1 MRACAV
7 EVFLTLAG
15 CGQLDHQFEFL
26 LTARLKFQPLKIE
39 GNKRLGLSKQPLR
52 VFFLLPALSLFFL
65 SQFLFPGLGSA
76 PTGTG
81 MIENVIMS
89 KYLTPNMVKRLKKNK
104 KENLKSVKIVLNQ
117 QSTQLFWAQRGSRGW
132 NHFFTTVAV
141 FFVI

>member
-1 MRACAV
+1 MRGGEKCGSGFARACAV

-39 GNKRLGLSKQPLR
+39 GNKRLGLSKQPLC

-76 PTGTG
+76 QTGTG

-89 KYLTPNMVKRLKKNK
+89 KYLTPNMVKRLKKNRK
-104 KENLKSVKIVLNQ
+104 KTLKALE
-117 QSTQLFWAQRGSRGW
+117 LC
-132 NHFFTTVAV
+132 
-141 FFVI
+141 